1 MAGTKRARHVPVSGS
16 HTVVAHYKAGQPKPA
31 SMPTIMAKCQPSGPM
46 ATARRFGKPL
56 QPVRECRPLYMTTH
70 RRCSLLVTH
79 FSSNGL
85 DSACGR
91 SSQTLVSTAVTEDVS
106 CKSCQRSLS
115 KPEAASSAKPKAP
128 SLAELRKTAKAA
140 APAVAAAHKP
150 AAKVVSTAPA
160 AAKPANVA
168 EQQPARSSGFSVKSA
183 WAARLAEQGDRCRLP
198 RGKARQRHV

>member
-1 MAGTKRARHVPVSGS
+1 M
-16 HTVVAHYKAGQPKPA
+16 
-31 SMPTIMAKCQPSGPM
+31 
-46 ATARRFGKPL
+46 
-56 QPVRECRPLYMTTH
+56 
-70 RRCSLLVTH
+70 VTH

-115 KPEAASSAKPKAP
+115 KPEAATAAKSKSP

-140 APAVAAAHKP
+140 AEPAVAVTEDKP
-150 AAKVVSTAPA
+150 AAKVVSRAPA
-160 AAKPANVA
+160 ATRPATAA
-168 EQQPARSSGFSVKSA
+168 EQQPARAGGFSVKAA

>member
-1 MAGTKRARHVPVSGS
+1 
-16 HTVVAHYKAGQPKPA
+16 
-31 SMPTIMAKCQPSGPM
+31 
-46 ATARRFGKPL
+46 
-56 QPVRECRPLYMTTH
+56 
-70 RRCSLLVTH
+70 LVTH

-106 CKSCQRSLS
+106 CKSCQRSLV
-115 KPEAASSAKPKAP
+115 KPDAGASAKSKAP

-140 APAVAAAHKP
+140 APTPAEAAVKP
-150 AAKVVSTAPA
+150 AAKVVGTAPA

-168 EQQPARSSGFSVKSA
+168 EQQPARSGGFSVKSA

-198 RGKARQRHV
+198 RGKAKQRHV

>member
-1 MAGTKRARHVPVSGS
+1 M
-16 HTVVAHYKAGQPKPA
+16 
-31 SMPTIMAKCQPSGPM
+31 
-46 ATARRFGKPL
+46 
-56 QPVRECRPLYMTTH
+56 
-70 RRCSLLVTH
+70 VTH

-115 KPEAASSAKPKAP
+115 KPEAATVAKSKSP

-140 APAVAAAHKP
+140 AEPAVTVAEVKP
-150 AAKVVSTAPA
+150 AAKVVSNVPA
-160 AAKPANVA
+160 AAKPAKAA
-168 EQQPARSSGFSVKSA
+168 EQQPARSGGFSVKSA

-198 RGKARQRHV
+198 RGKAKQRHV

>member
-1 MAGTKRARHVPVSGS
+1 
-16 HTVVAHYKAGQPKPA
+16 
-31 SMPTIMAKCQPSGPM
+31 
-46 ATARRFGKPL
+46 
-56 QPVRECRPLYMTTH
+56 MTTH
-70 RRCSLLVTH
+70 RRCSVLVTH

-106 CKSCQRSLS
+106 CKSCQRSLV
-115 KPEAASSAKPKAP
+115 KPDAGASAKSKAP

-140 APAVAAAHKP
+140 APTPAEAAVKP
-150 AAKVVSTAPA
+150 AAKVVGTAPA

-168 EQQPARSSGFSVKSA
+168 EQQPARSGGFSVKSA

-198 RGKARQRHV
+198 RGKAKQRHV

>member
-1 MAGTKRARHVPVSGS
+1 
-16 HTVVAHYKAGQPKPA
+16 
-31 SMPTIMAKCQPSGPM
+31 
-46 ATARRFGKPL
+46 
-56 QPVRECRPLYMTTH
+56 MTTH

-106 CKSCQRSLS
+106 CKSCQRSLG
-115 KPEAASSAKPKAP
+115 KPEAAAAAKSKAP
-128 SLAELRKTAKAA
+128 SLAELRKTAKVAA
-140 APAVAAAHKP
+140 EPAVAKP

-160 AAKPANVA
+160 PGKPAKAA
-168 EQQPARSSGFSVKSA
+168 EQQPARSGGFSVKSA

-198 RGKARQRHV
+198 RGKAKQRHV

>member
-1 MAGTKRARHVPVSGS
+1 M
-16 HTVVAHYKAGQPKPA
+16 
-31 SMPTIMAKCQPSGPM
+31 
-46 ATARRFGKPL
+46 
-56 QPVRECRPLYMTTH
+56 
-70 RRCSLLVTH
+70 VTH

-115 KPEAASSAKPKAP
+115 KPEAAAAAKSKTP
-128 SLAELRKTAKAA
+128 SLAELRKSAKASA
-140 APAVAAAHKP
+140 EPAVAVAEVKP
-150 AAKVVSTAPA
+150 AVKVVCVPA
-160 AAKPANVA
+160 AAKPAKAA
-168 EQQPARSSGFSVKSA
+168 EQQPARSGGFSVKSA

>member
-1 MAGTKRARHVPVSGS
+1 M
-16 HTVVAHYKAGQPKPA
+16 
-31 SMPTIMAKCQPSGPM
+31 
-46 ATARRFGKPL
+46 
-56 QPVRECRPLYMTTH
+56 
-70 RRCSLLVTH
+70 VTH

-106 CKSCQRSLS
+106 CKSCQRSLV
-115 KPEAASSAKPKAP
+115 KPDAGASAKSKAP

-140 APAVAAAHKP
+140 APTPAEAAVKP
-150 AAKVVSTAPA
+150 AAKVVGTAPA

-168 EQQPARSSGFSVKSA
+168 EQQPARSGGFSVKSA

-198 RGKARQRHV
+198 RGKGKQRHV

>member
-1 MAGTKRARHVPVSGS
+1 M
-16 HTVVAHYKAGQPKPA
+16 
-31 SMPTIMAKCQPSGPM
+31 
-46 ATARRFGKPL
+46 
-56 QPVRECRPLYMTTH
+56 
-70 RRCSLLVTH
+70 VTH
-79 FSSNGL
+79 FSTNGL

-115 KPEAASSAKPKAP
+115 KPEVVATAKSKAP

-140 APAVAAAHKP
+140 AEPVVAVAAAKP

-160 AAKPANVA
+160 AAKPAKVA
-168 EQQPARSSGFSVKSA
+168 EQQPARSGGFSVKSA

>member
-1 MAGTKRARHVPVSGS
+1 
-16 HTVVAHYKAGQPKPA
+16 
-31 SMPTIMAKCQPSGPM
+31 
-46 ATARRFGKPL
+46 
-56 QPVRECRPLYMTTH
+56 
-70 RRCSLLVTH
+70 LVTH

-115 KPEAASSAKPKAP
+115 KPEAAAVAKSKSP

-140 APAVAAAHKP
+140 AEPVVAVAAASKP
-150 AAKVVSTAPA
+150 AAKVVGTAPA
-160 AAKPANVA
+160 AAKPAQVV
-168 EQQPARSSGFSVKSA
+168 EQQPARNGGFSVKSA
-183 WAARLAEQGDRCRLP
+183 WAARLAEQGERCRLP